1 MLFEYD
7 ILSGGPCILL
17 LNHPMSIYKQVWLPK
32 EKGHKADGQASN
44 SVDYPFP
51 RYRDGRAERLD
62 TTGYEAWELT
72 WEETFSHNKHTSY
85 LVIIPGFKPIV
96 SDELPGGSLDAL
108 LWAPKMTVESFD
120 QWGMETH
127 EWRFKRKYWLFG
139 PWVGYLNGEKVGE
152 NSQILWQKYLLEK
165 YDPFN

>member
-1 MLFEYD
+1 MLPYNKLDPIPPSECYVDWEWDMVMTVFVSK
-7 ILSGGPCILL
+7 ILNIR
-17 LNHPMSIYKQVWLPK
+17 I
-32 EKGHKADGQASN
+32 
-44 SVDYPFP
+44 DYVGL
-51 RYRDGRAERLD
+51 GRI
-62 TTGYEAWELT
+62 
-72 WEETFSHNKHTSY
+72 FY

-96 SDELPGGSLDAL
+96 SDEFPRGTLDSLM
-108 LWAPKMTVESFD
+108 WKEHMEIEYFD

-152 NSQILWQKYLLEK
+152 NSQILWQKYLLKK

>member
-1 MLFEYD
+1 MIFEYD

-17 LNHPMSIYKQVWLPK
+17 LNHQMSIYKQVWLPK
-32 EKGHKADGQASN
+32 EKGRK
-44 SVDYPFP
+44 VDYPFP
-51 RYRDGRAERLD
+51 RYRNGRAEQLD

-96 SDELPGGSLDAL
+96 SDEFPPGTLDSLM
-108 LWAPKMTVESFD
+108 WKEYMEIESFD

-152 NSQILWQKYLLEK
+152 NTQILWQKYLLEK